1 MLHYRILSYH
11 SDYDWSFLVGLV
23 SVRDS
28 AEIERQFVRRLNSLE
43 LEEAYADELSA
54 KLMKELDGSER
65 TGEYAVVTP
74 KGKGCITCLSDTV
87 KFGLLVIDNARQ
99 NRAVITKPL
108 AVKGTV
114 LDWLSRNGNYTL
126 ILTDNE
132 CDRSIKEVLTLV
144 SNGAADLE
152 YNGQVYSAY
161 SIKECMAAL
170 RTLIEK
176 NQEVSESETF

>member
-1 MLHYRILSYH
+1 MLHYKILSYY

-23 SVRDS
+23 SLRDN
-28 AEIERQFVRRLNSLE
+28 AEIERQFVKRLNSLE
-43 LEEAYADELSA
+43 QEDAYADELSA

-65 TGEYAVVTP
+65 TGEYAVLTP

-99 NRAVITKPL
+99 NRAVITRPM
-108 AVKGTV
+108 AVKGQV

-132 CDRSIKEVLTLV
+132 CDRSVKEVLTFV

-152 YNGQVYSAY
+152 YQGQVYSAY

-170 RTLIEK
+170 APLIEQ
-176 NQEVSESETF
+176 NQADTEEDTF